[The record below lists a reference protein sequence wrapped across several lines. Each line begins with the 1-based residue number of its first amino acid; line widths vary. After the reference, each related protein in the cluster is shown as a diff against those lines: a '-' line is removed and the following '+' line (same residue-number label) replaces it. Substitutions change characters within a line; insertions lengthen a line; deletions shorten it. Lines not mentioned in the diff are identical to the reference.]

1 MKSRYEEIK
10 GYSWTGSPGRIRMPL
25 EQRAKIFAPFA
36 ALKGYSELI
45 KKAEEEAMKK
55 YERHQEAEYDDLL
68 IIEEKKEKDKHTQGR
83 ESTEQQKI
91 DKQKLYHTT
100 LLYTKGVSNNATE
113 KK

>member
-1 MKSRYEEIK
+1 MKSRYEEII

-68 IIEEKKEKDKHTQGR
+68 IIEEKIEK
-83 ESTEQQKI
+83 

-113 KK
+113 KKIRTLTGQ